1 MYQFPSLPPLD
12 CYYFNVVIIPDLLPN
27 NSPPFGDTYY
37 NFAAA
42 FFVPCQV
49 SKKMLKVFLK

>member
-1 MYQFPSLPPLD
+1 MNSKYQFPSLPPLD

-27 NSPPFGDTYY
+27 NSPPFGDMYY

-49 SKKMLKVFLK
+49 SKKC